1 MKWRVLAKAAKD
13 LAEIEAYIS
22 TDSQTAAL
30 SVASRLR
37 KTFELISI
45 HPEIGRPTLVAN
57 IREWSVPG
65 LPYLIPYR
73 IRADRVEIIRI
84 WHTSRNRPD
93 EW

>member
-22 TDSQTAAL
+22 TDSRDAAL

-37 KTFELISI
+37 KSFELVSTR
-45 HPEIGRPTLVAN
+45 PEIGRPTLVAN

-73 IRADRVEIIRI
+73 IQTDRVEIIRV
-84 WHTSRNRPD
+84 WHTSRQRPT